1 MGKSLSVAAVV
12 LAGCVGVAGATFDFE
27 QDFGGGRY
35 DRRFAKINTGSPLSG
50 KGSLEIDTRQGG
62 GEWNVA
68 WALPQGV
75 LKSGESYRISFRV
88 KLLEKQENVPAYL
101 LVLAR
106 PLSANHG
113 LSDAGQVT
121 LEKTGNE
128 ELVTF
133 RLNVPASPDDY
144 SLQFHTHFKVHALI
158 DDVTVVPAKMV
169 ALPAEEQAQTAAL
182 PEKLPTGAEEFQVM
196 RAEKKKQKIFHAKDF
211 GVSTD
216 SPDNTAAMQQAI
228 NTVRRQTP
236 AKLLLEPGIYRFG
249 GDQPVQFDAITNFEF
264 DGQGATLLFRRSG
277 GRQLVAI
284 HHCMQ
289 SEFRNFTIDWDWE
302 SDPLAS
308 VVKLEAVSPD
318 LATVRLRFADY
329 DRFPKQ
335 EVRVADLNRIDPE
348 TRRPVADRPL
358 RIALEF
364 YKGQNR
370 PQTRWLE
377 PNLLEVTAKAGTFRA
392 AEAGET
398 FLLRH
403 YVYDLNGI
411 DFRIN
416 RHLTLENVTIASA
429 PGMGI
434 LTAGAQHHWQLLNCR
449 IVPPAGSKRSCST
462 TADAM
467 HTTSSAGFFR
477 MENCE
482 LGFSCDDTMNFH
494 DLNGFAERLDDHR
507 IRLVNLNYHPG
518 DYFLKGD
525 LLELCNADFSPTGF
539 RGKALSARRNGR
551 YCEIEFAEKVPDI
564 DHFIVLNRRFGT
576 RNLIF
581 RNNYIHDFPRGL
593 LLSAENVTIEN
604 NRFERGVASGIKL
617 ETGYTLQVWS
627 EGYGVRNILIR
638 NNKFERVNP
647 IGRYPNENSPDIY
660 INSYLGTDPSLR
672 KSAWPIIRDVWITGN
687 EFIDS
692 TGSPV
697 YICTADQVT
706 VSGNRFVNRSEL
718 PVKSEA
724 RGAIGASDSGVVR
737 IVNNVWESSL
747 PGAKSGV
754 LYDADTVKQM
764 EFGGNTR
771 K

>member
-1 MGKSLSVAAVV
+1 MSRMKRFFFTERALVRGMICKFRRFMLSYRPGGGSAETPGKS
-12 LAGCVGVAGATFDFE
+12 GMMRQQGVAGKMKAFRNPALPLEERIDDLMSELTVDEKLGLLNYRNEGIPRLGIPPYVWWNEALHGLARSGSATVFPQAIAMAATFSPELVERMGEVVAEEGRARHFDAMAHG
-27 QDFGGGRY
+27 DFGTYKGLTY
-35 DRRFAKINTGSPLSG
+35 WSP
-50 KGSLEIDTRQGG
+50 
-62 GEWNVA
+62 NVN
-68 WALPQGV
+68 
-75 LKSGESYRISFRV
+75 IFR
-88 KLLEKQENVPAYL
+88 
-101 LVLAR
+101 
-106 PLSANHG
+106 
-113 LSDAGQVT
+113 
-121 LEKTGNE
+121 
-128 ELVTF
+128 
-133 RLNVPASPDDY
+133 
-144 SLQFHTHFKVHALI
+144 
-158 DDVTVVPAKMV
+158 
-169 ALPAEEQAQTAAL
+169 
-182 PEKLPTGAEEFQVM
+182 
-196 RAEKKKQKIFHAKDF
+196 
-211 GVSTD
+211 
-216 SPDNTAAMQQAI
+216 
-228 NTVRRQTP
+228 
-236 AKLLLEPGIYRFG
+236 
-249 GDQPVQFDAITNFEF
+249 
-264 DGQGATLLFRRSG
+264 
-277 GRQLVAI
+277 
-284 HHCMQ
+284 
-289 SEFRNFTIDWDWE
+289 
-302 SDPLAS
+302 DPLAS

-449 IVPPAGSKRSCST
+449 IVPPAGSKRPCST

-477 MENCE
+477 MENSE

-604 NRFERGVASGIKL
+604 NRFERGIASGIKL

-627 EGYGVRNILIR
+627 EGYGVRNIVIR

-747 PGAKSGV
+747 PGVKSGV